1 MSAVVVEI
9 GADVTSFTKAINNL
23 PNNIRS
29 ATSGLQKTL
38 SGIGFAY
45 LAKEAVEIVGKFDRM
60 ERGMTTLT
68 GSAEG
73 ARRRM
78 DELREA
84 SKLPGVDFAQ
94 AVQADIK
101 LQSVGVSAEMSKEA
115 IIQFGNA
122 LSLAGGTAQDL
133 DGVILA
139 LTQIISKGKVS
150 AEEINQIAERV
161 PQVRKVMKEA
171 FGTADT
177 EALQKMNI
185 SAEEFVETLTQ
196 GFAQLDRASAGLDE
210 KFADIT
216 TTIDVAVN
224 ALMKGLVNEG
234 TGGLS
239 QLSAAVQ
246 ENLHV
251 FEALGVGIGNIG
263 SIAVQSIGRATAEI
277 TDLLAIGGLVLG
289 GEADIGDAAR
299 MVQQAREAQLQAQTA
314 ASGGGGAGGI
324 GPMAKQAA
332 GVNLFAAIMQ
342 PISTALSDALG
353 PMSQVIGDQMME
365 QSRKFETAAKDLQS
379 AAFSPMRGDVDVSF
393 GRGGSVNPLRS
404 GAANMIKE
412 LNNMSKSM
420 ADQVKLTQKGNAY
433 LSEIEK
439 AMRGLNIGY
448 K

>member
-23 PNNIRS
+23 PNSIRG
-29 ATSGLQKTL
+29 ATSGLQNAL
-38 SGIGFAY
+38 RGIGFAY

-84 SKLPGVDFAQ
+84 SELPGVDFAQ

-101 LQSVGVSAEMSKEA
+101 LQSVGVSAEMSKQA

-216 TTIDVAVN
+216 TTLQVAVN
-224 ALMKGLVNEG
+224 ALMKGLVGEG
-234 TGGLS
+234 TKGLS
-239 QLSAAVQ
+239 ELSTAVK
-246 ENLHV
+246 ENLFM
-251 FEALGVGIGNIG
+251 FEALGVGIAKIG
-263 SIAVQSIGRATAEI
+263 SVVVNTLGQLGREF
-277 TDLLAIGGLVLG
+277 TDVSAMIGLVAE
-289 GEADIGDAAR
+289 GESLGDAAR
-299 MVQQAREAQLQAQTA
+299 MVQQARKAQMQAKA
-314 ASGGGGAGGI
+314 GSSGGGGAGGA

-332 GVNLFAAIMQ
+332 GVNLFAAVMQ
-342 PISTALSDALG
+342 PFSAALRDALD
-353 PMSQVIGDQMME
+353 PIAQVIGEQMME
-365 QSRKFETAAKDLQS
+365 QSRKFATAAKDLQS
-379 AAFSPMRGDVDVSF
+379 AAFSPMRGDVDVSY
-393 GRGGSVNPLRS
+393 GRGGSVNPLQS
-404 GAANMIKE
+404 GAAGMIKE
-412 LNNMSKSM
+412 LNGMSRSL

-433 LSEIEK
+433 LAEIEK
-439 AMRGLNIGY
+439 TMRLLNIGY

>member
-23 PNNIRS
+23 PNSIRG
-29 ATSGLQKTL
+29 ATSGLQNAL
-38 SGIGFAY
+38 RGIGFAY

-101 LQSVGVSAEMSKEA
+101 LQSVGVSAEMSKQA

-216 TTIDVAVN
+216 TTLQVAVN
-224 ALMKGLVNEG
+224 ALMKGLVGEG
-234 TGGLS
+234 TNGLS
-239 QLSAAVQ
+239 ELSGAVQ
-246 ENLHV
+246 ENIAM
-251 FEALGVGIGNIG
+251 FEALGVGIAKIG
-263 SIAVQSIGRATAEI
+263 SVAVNTLGRLSAEF
-277 TDLLAIGGLVLG
+277 TDVAAMIGLVAE
-289 GEADIGDAAR
+289 GEDLGDAAR
-299 MVQQAREAQLQAQTA
+299 MVQQAREAQLQAKA
-314 ASGGGGAGGI
+314 GSSGGGGAGGA
-324 GPMAKQAA
+324 GPMAKKGA
-332 GVNLFAAIMQ
+332 GGDLSLAIHYAVMQ
-342 PISTALSDALG
+342 PFNAALRGALN
-353 PMSQVIGDQMME
+353 QINTDQMKE
-365 QSRKFETAAKDLQS
+365 QSRKFATAAKDLER

-404 GAANMIKE
+404 GAAGMIKE
-412 LNNMSKSM
+412 LNSMSRSL
-420 ADQVKLTQKGNAY
+420 ADQVKLTQKGNAH

-439 AMRGLNIGY
+439 TMRALNIGY

>member
-23 PNNIRS
+23 PNSIRG
-29 ATSGLQKTL
+29 ATSGLQNAL
-38 SGIGFAY
+38 RGIGFAY

-101 LQSVGVSAEMSKEA
+101 LQSVGVSAEMSKQA

-122 LSLAGGTAQDL
+122 LSLAGGTSQDL

-196 GFAQLDRASAGLDE
+196 GFSQLDRASAGLDE

-216 TTIDVAVN
+216 TTLEVAVN
-224 ALMKGLVNEG
+224 ALMKGLVGEG
-234 TGGLS
+234 TNGLS
-239 QLSAAVQ
+239 ELSGAVQ
-246 ENLHV
+246 ENIAM
-251 FEALGVGIGNIG
+251 FEALGVGIAKIG
-263 SIAVQSIGRATAEI
+263 SVAVNTLGRLSAEF
-277 TDLLAIGGLVLG
+277 TDVAAMIGLVAE
-289 GEADIGDAAR
+289 GENIGDAAR
-299 MVQQAREAQLQAQTA
+299 MVAQAREAQLQAKPE
-314 ASGGGGAGGI
+314 SFGGGGA

-332 GVNLFAAIMQ
+332 GVNLFAAVMQ
-342 PISTALSDALG
+342 PFSAALRDALD
-353 PMSQVIGDQMME
+353 PIAQVIGEQMME
-365 QSRKFETAAKDLQS
+365 QSRRFATAAKDLQS
-379 AAFSPMRGDVDVSF
+379 AAFSPMRGDVDISY
-393 GRGGSVNPLRS
+393 GRGGSVNPLQS
-404 GAANMIKE
+404 GAAGMIKE
-412 LNNMSKSM
+412 LNGMSRSL

-433 LSEIEK
+433 LAEIEK
-439 AMRGLNIGY
+439 TMRLLNIGY